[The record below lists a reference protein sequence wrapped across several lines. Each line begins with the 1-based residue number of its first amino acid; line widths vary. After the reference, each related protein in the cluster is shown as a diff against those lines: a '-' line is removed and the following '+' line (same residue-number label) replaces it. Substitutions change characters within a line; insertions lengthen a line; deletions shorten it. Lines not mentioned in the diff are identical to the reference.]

1 MAYKKAVKSQQV
13 YHYRKVGFTS
23 FLSNRFITV
32 AIVNPEVRKLLNS
45 TSIHYLKSAILSTV
59 FFTKAI
65 SISFAKTNE

>member
-13 YHYRKVGFTS
+13 YHYREVGFTS
-23 FLSNRFITV
+23 FLSNQFITV
-32 AIVNPEVRKLLNS
+32 NPKVRKLLNS
-45 TSIHYLKSAILSTV
+45 TSMHYLKSAILSTV